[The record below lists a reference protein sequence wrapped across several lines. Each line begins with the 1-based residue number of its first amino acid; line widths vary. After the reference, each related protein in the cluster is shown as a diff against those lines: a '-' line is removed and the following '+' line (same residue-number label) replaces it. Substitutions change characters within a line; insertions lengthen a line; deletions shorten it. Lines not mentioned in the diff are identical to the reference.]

1 MSIHQ
6 DNTLDIS
13 IVVKTLR
20 WLFMSTHPQ
29 RINMYLPSYLYARLI
44 GFVKNPYTI
53 AIIYRLIIYFLNKKS
68 KVKHEDNNSSHS
80 SNSSEYLIADNYPFI
95 HQLITECWSVLALL
109 VY

>member
-1 MSIHQ
+1 MAIHQ
-6 DNTLDIS
+6 DSNLEIS

-53 AIIYRLIIYFLNKKS
+53 VIIYRLLIFFLNKKG
-68 KVKHEDNNSSHS
+68 KTKPEEANNSHS
-80 SNSSEYLIADNYPFI
+80 SNSS
-95 HQLITECWSVLALL
+95 
-109 VY
+109 